1 MSVAITI
8 IIEKNGLR
16 DEEHYGNIGEAI
28 KFLQRVRD
36 KHTLPI
42 NWNQADYVQKNEN
55 KYIEI
60 VKNLENPYPKDIFTW
75 NNKDKL
81 EFNRGRFHQFCFELV
96 ENIRKKLL
104 EEMEHGE

>member
-16 DEEHYGNIGEAI
+16 DEEHYGHIGEAI

-36 KHTLPI
+36 NHVLPI
-42 NWNQADYVQKNEN
+42 NWTQADYTKSEN
-55 KYIEI
+55 KYMKI

-75 NNKDKL
+75 DNPSKL

-96 ENIRKKLL
+96 ENIRRKLL
-104 EEMEHGE
+104 EEMEQ